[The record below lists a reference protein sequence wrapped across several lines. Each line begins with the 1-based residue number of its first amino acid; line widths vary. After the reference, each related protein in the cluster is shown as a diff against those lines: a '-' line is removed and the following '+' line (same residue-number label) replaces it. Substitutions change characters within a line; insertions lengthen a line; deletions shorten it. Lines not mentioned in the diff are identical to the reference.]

1 MQAIA
6 HESTQSGR
14 WLRERR
20 LRIAVWIAV
29 IEGLLVV
36 VHAIPRW
43 PALILA
49 GLIITG
55 YLLWIRNSKSYTT
68 RQIGWILA
76 GSQALLA
83 LVPIVFII
91 VADENR
97 DRDLVLVLHHHA
109 AYSPSTRVIG
119 RVTLNVVP

>member
-1 MQAIA
+1 MSEMQAIA
-6 HESTQSGR
+6 HDSTRSGR

-49 GLIITG
+49 GLIIAG
-55 YLLWIRNSKSYTT
+55 YLAWIRTSRSYTT
-68 RQIGWILA
+68 RQVGWILA
-76 GSQALLA
+76 ASQALLA

-91 VADENR
+91 VGTLALIVVGVLAVVA
-97 DRDLVLVLHHHA
+97 LVVLFTER
-109 AYSPSTRVIG
+109 S
-119 RVTLNVVP
+119 

>member
-1 MQAIA
+1 LIEVTEVQAIA
-6 HESTQSGR
+6 HESTRNGR

-49 GLIITG
+49 GLIIAG
-55 YLLWIRNSKSYTT
+55 YLAYARNLKSYTM

-83 LVPIVFII
+83 LVPIVFIVVGTLALVVVGVLAV
-91 VADENR
+91 VA
-97 DRDLVLVLHHHA
+97 LVVLFTER
-109 AYSPSTRVIG
+109 S
-119 RVTLNVVP
+119 

>member
-6 HESTQSGR
+6 HESTHSGR

-49 GLIITG
+49 GLIIVG
-55 YLLWIRNSKSYTT
+55 YLAWIRNAKSYTV
-68 RQIGWILA
+68 RQVGWILA

-91 VADENR
+91 VGTLA
-97 DRDLVLVLHHHA
+97 LVVVGVLAVVALVVLFTER
-109 AYSPSTRVIG
+109 S
-119 RVTLNVVP
+119 